1 MITITEKIRDAIDNN
16 QYSCG
21 VFLDFQKAF
30 DTVNHRIRLLKL
42 EYYGISG
49 IPHDLT
55 KSYLTNRKHYTHI
68 NGVDPNTLTSTHGIP
83 QGSVLGPPLFLIYVN
98 EMSRVIQHSE
108 ICHFADDTNLLYSSN
123 SMSKLSKYINHD
135 LKLIAHWFR
144 INRISL
150 NLEKTEIIVFRTK
163 GKDITKKL
171 NFRIRGLQIYIS

>member
-1 MITITEKIRDAIDNN
+1 
-16 QYSCG
+16 
-21 VFLDFQKAF
+21 
-30 DTVNHRIRLLKL
+30 
-42 EYYGISG
+42 
-49 IPHDLT
+49 
-55 KSYLTNRKHYTHI
+55 
-68 NGVDPNTLTSTHGIP
+68 
-83 QGSVLGPPLFLIYVN
+83 
-98 EMSRVIQHSE
+98 MSRVIQHSE

-150 NLEKTEIIVFRTK
+150 NLEKTETIVFRPK